1 MERGIPRKIASDIAR
16 EKFTTV
22 IMEMTVDAKQRFNA
36 LRS

>member
-1 MERGIPRKIASDIAR
+1 MPKRMASDIAR

-22 IMEMTVDAKQRFNA
+22 VIEITVEAKHRFNA